1 MRYQVAGV
9 VMLPRDPEV
18 FLSPLYEAF
27 NRRLRNDPMLLPAV
41 LSFYGA
47 KSAVILRMRAVDTIA
62 GKFKKFANQPNRSAQ
77 RLHRLPK
84 ENQLLFDFF
93 ANGWSALESF
103 CFGSYYLGVG
113 IDSRKFDMEKKRQT
127 IAPEVVLESFRD
139 FAPTDKFTLGLEK
152 CLKSPKFT
160 VIDAMRNSL
169 LHSVA
174 PGRTLHFSTLQDI
187 IDLDQ
192 WYKGDWRRA
201 WGDLG
206 IPRPVLKFSLESNA
220 LIKQRSWIEGQ
231 LERLS
236 TALCDLAS
244 AHGLK

>member
-1 MRYQVAGV
+1 
-9 VMLPRDPEV
+9 MLPRDPEV
-18 FLSPLYEAF
+18 FLFPLYEAF
-27 NRRLRNDPMLLPAV
+27 NRRLKNDQRLLPAV

-47 KSAVILRMRAVDTIA
+47 KSAVILRMRAIDTIA
-62 GKFKKFANQPNRSAQ
+62 AKFEKFANQPNRSAE
-77 RLHRLPK
+77 RVNRLPK

-93 ANGWSALESF
+93 ANGLSALESF

-113 IDSRKFDMEKKRQT
+113 IDAKKFDIEKKRRT
-127 IAPEVVLESFRD
+127 IAPEAVLESYND
-139 FAPTDKFTLGLEK
+139 FAPTNKFTLALEK
-152 CLKSPKFT
+152 CLKSPKYA
-160 VIDAMRNSL
+160 VIQAMRNSL

-174 PGRTLHFSTLQDI
+174 PGRTVHFSTLPDI

-201 WGDLG
+201 WGGVGL
-206 IPRPVLKFSLESNA
+206 PPPVLKFSLKPSAFN
-220 LIKQRSWIEGQ
+220 KQRDWIEGE
-231 LERLS
+231 LELLS